1 MGTIKSQPPGV
12 AEAGRFPPHSHFNPS
27 SPYMNNSVCW
37 FTLLIVS
44 LSVSTSFAQD
54 ASKSE
59 PNSVAIESAGYALL
73 FDGKS
78 LDGWEGNHD
87 WFRIE
92 EECIVAGS
100 TAKAIPHNEFL
111 CTKVNY
117 DNFELKLQVR
127 LKGQGDNAG
136 VQFRSI
142 RVPEKTEVSGFQCD
156 VGNAFNRPVW
166 GSLYDESRR
175 NKMLAEGDIDKVP
188 SWLKKDDW
196 NELTVKAE
204 GDRIQ
209 IWLNGNLTVDYIEK
223 DDKIAKTG
231 IIGLQIHSGPPTE
244 AWYRNI
250 RIRKL

>member
-1 MGTIKSQPPGV
+1 
-12 AEAGRFPPHSHFNPS
+12 
-27 SPYMNNSVCW
+27 MNNSVHW
-37 FTLLIVS
+37 FTLLAVS
-44 LSVSTSFAQD
+44 LSMSTSFAQD

-59 PNSVAIESAGYALL
+59 PNSVAIESAGYTWL

-78 LDGWEGNHD
+78 LDGWEGNRD

-92 EECIVAGS
+92 ESCIVAGNI
-100 TAKAIPHNEFL
+100 AKAIPHNEFL
-111 CTKVNY
+111 CTKANY

-166 GSLYDESRR
+166 GALYDEARR
-175 NKMLAEGDIDKVP
+175 NKMLAEGDKDKVP
-188 SWLKKDDW
+188 GWLKKDDW
-196 NELTVKAE
+196 NELTVRAE

-209 IWLNGNLTVDYIEK
+209 ILLNGNLTVDYIEK

-250 RIRKL
+250 RIKKL